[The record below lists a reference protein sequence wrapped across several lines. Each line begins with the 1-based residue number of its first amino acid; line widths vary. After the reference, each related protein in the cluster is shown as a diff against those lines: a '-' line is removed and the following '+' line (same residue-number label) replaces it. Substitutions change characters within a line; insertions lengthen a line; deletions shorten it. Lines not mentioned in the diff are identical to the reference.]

1 MPTAGRGSRIGN
13 ATLELVVDAGL
24 DHLHIAVQRYRR
36 HRGRSPVRKRKEI
49 VLKSDGPMRLETVF
63 EARAN
68 EPTVLRT
75 RPIPSLAESVH
86 LGAAIYPATAYLA
99 IDKPLILHHA
109 NTSRRSPNPVLTDR
123 AEGRKR
129 QRRMIESGPVKI
141 TFDAKQK
148 VTGLNVIA
156 SLDTRNKLGEAAVEI
171 VAWNIRIAAGPRPA
185 EIGTDI
191 KS

>member
-1 MPTAGRGSRIGN
+1 
-13 ATLELVVDAGL
+13 
-24 DHLHIAVQRYRR
+24 
-36 HRGRSPVRKRKEI
+36 
-49 VLKSDGPMRLETVF
+49 MRLEAVF

-68 EPTVLRT
+68 EPAVLRA
-75 RPIPSLAESVH
+75 RPVPSLAESVH
-86 LGAAIYPATAYLA
+86 LGGAVHPATTEFAVHE
-99 IDKPLILHHA
+99 PLVLDHA
-109 NTSRRSPNPVLTDR
+109 NAGRRGPNPVLTDR

-171 VAWNIRIAAGPRPA
+171 VAWNIQIAAGPRPA
-185 EIGTDI
+185 EIAADI